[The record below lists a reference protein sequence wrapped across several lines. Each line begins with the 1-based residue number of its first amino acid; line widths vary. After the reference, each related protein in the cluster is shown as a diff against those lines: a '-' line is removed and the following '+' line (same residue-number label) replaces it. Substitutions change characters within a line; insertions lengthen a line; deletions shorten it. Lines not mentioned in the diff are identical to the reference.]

1 MKHTQKWL
9 MFMVIA
15 ALFVMAA
22 CQNAQSEDTSAKPDQ
37 SSNQEAMDFQ
47 PKTASYYCV

>member
-1 MKHTQKWL
+1 
-9 MFMVIA
+9 
-15 ALFVMAA
+15 LFVMAA